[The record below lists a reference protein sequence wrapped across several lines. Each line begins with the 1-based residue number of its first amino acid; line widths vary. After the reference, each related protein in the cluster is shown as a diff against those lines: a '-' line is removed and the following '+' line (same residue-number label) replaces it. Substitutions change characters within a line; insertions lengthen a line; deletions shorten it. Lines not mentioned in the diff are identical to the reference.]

1 MKFLLLNSKFY
12 VHCSFIILFLHNML
26 YKMNFHITGYMYVM
40 EHSAI
45 VLVKMKF
52 KDISFFYL
60 GKKGNTLLS
69 KYYTVYASL

>member
-1 MKFLLLNSKFY
+1 
-12 VHCSFIILFLHNML
+12 
-26 YKMNFHITGYMYVM
+26 MNFHITGYMYVM

-69 KYYTVYASL
+69 KYYTVYTSL